1 MTENLTREHQL
12 VDEISTQGWLANP
25 AGRQGYEVIVLEK
38 IGEGGT
44 RFYCSLKPGETLR
57 FGERL
62 FGKYTLL
69 AVDIRHARYVTVEGQ
84 FATYERGHKVSL
96 KAKVRYRVVDARVVA
111 MDTIDPL
118 GELRDK
124 VIATLNRELVRHQEA
139 NITPATIEQIIRSV
153 GTISH
158 LGLTIEDTEVI
169 EFSSDSRV
177 VGQTLAEKN
186 LEHDLSLNNIRE
198 RAELDSKT
206 RQREAELESQRR
218 AQEEN
223 LRWRQEQQEAIDL
236 TDINALMHEHPELVQ
251 QIFGTFANRD
261 EQLLAARLSLAEPVI
276 KDYIKRQQEIDGE
289 IDPTEIARLM
299 QQFAGPTPPSLQ
311 NPQLVWGDR
320 DEETSST
327 DEPKVTFAKEE
338 EEEEE
343 EKKSGKKPPNDTP
356 RIKFGD

>member
-12 VDEISTQGWLANP
+12 VNEISTQGWLANP

-62 FGKYTLL
+62 FGKYTML

-124 VIATLNRELVRHQEA
+124 VIATLNRELVRHREA

-153 GTISH
+153 GTIPH
-158 LGLTIEDTEVI
+158 LGLTIEDAEIIT
-169 EFSSDSRV
+169 FTSDSRLTQ
-177 VGQTLAEKN
+177 QTMAEEN
-186 LEHDLSLNNIRE
+186 LTHELSLGERRE
-198 RAELDSKT
+198 QATLDIETRRAEAAL
-206 RQREAELESQRR
+206 EAQRR
-218 AQEEN
+218 TREDD
-223 LRWRQEQQEAIDL
+223 LRWRQEQQQAIDL
-236 TDINALMHEHPELVQ
+236 TNINSLMHEHPELVQ
-251 QIFGTFANRD
+251 QVFGTFASRD
-261 EQLLAARLSLAEPVI
+261 ERLLAARLSLAEPVI
-276 KDYIKRQQEIDGE
+276 KDYITRQQEIDGE
-289 IDPTEIARLM
+289 IDPNEIARLM
-299 QQFAGPTPPSLQ
+299 QQFAGSASPSLQ

-320 DEETSST
+320 GEETPPLDT
-327 DEPKVTFAKEE
+327 PKVTFAEDDKKEA
-338 EEEEE
+338 
-343 EKKSGKKPPNDTP
+343 KKSGKKPPDDMP
-356 RIKFGD
+356 HIKFGD